1 MSTLKVDQIQGSTGT
16 TVTIPSGTTIVNSGT
31 ATNFGLAS
39 THEAITKAYGY
50 AQQRTSTV
58 ELKDSFN
65 ISSWVDDTTGRST
78 WNINADM
85 GNTTYTITSGN
96 SYDGTSGSGQA
107 GQNEAWVVDA
117 GSLKVDTHFGGSGSF
132 AYYDCDY
139 VYAAVHGDLA

>member
-1 MSTLKVDQIQGSTGT
+1 MSTIKTNTLTGT
-16 TVTIPSGTTIVNSGT
+16 TTAGSISVTGEGNSTT
-31 ATNFGLAS
+31 TNLQQGLA
-39 THEAITKAYGY
+39 KAFGY

>member
-1 MSTLKVDQIQGSTGT
+1 MSKASDLARLMTSGSTAIHGEAGVTSSGSTGAT
-16 TVTIPSGTTIVNSGT
+16 TNLQQ
-31 ATNFGLAS
+31 GLA
-39 THEAITKAYGY
+39 KAHGY

-139 VYAAVHGDLA
+139 VYATVHGDLA